1 MGTYRRK
8 YFQAA
13 GDDTAATAAAA
24 SRVRVVLVVEH
35 SPMEAAPATVPV
47 ERPTTE
53 KRFIGGFRDKTTGVE
68 YHHADVQT
76 EAAQTVGAAGR
87 ASWGARRVSLLTC
100 VRARMPPCRD
110 PPGQSPRVLSGRRRP
125 WFWRP
130 APRRPSATTPRRWWA
145 ASTQRAPGGLG
156 G

>member
-13 GDDTAATAAAA
+13 GDDAAAATAAA

-76 EAAQTVGAAGR
+76 EAAQTVGR
-87 ASWGARRVSLLTC
+87 ARRGARRGARRVSLLTC
-100 VRARMPPCRD
+100 CARTHLPPA
-110 PPGQSPRVLSGRRRP
+110 GT
-125 WFWRP
+125 RP
-130 APRRPSATTPRRWWA
+130 AKVHAC
-145 ASTQRAPGGLG
+145 
-156 G
+156 